1 MKTGDELVL
10 QAMRREFA
18 RLSRIADKAKAEA
31 DEALNIGTEYMEI
44 HKELIEIVNSK
55 EHGKKEVLEKMKS
68 LKLRRGR
75 ADRIMKKDMAKLIE
89 KEVDAQVE
97 RDTLGIEIDNMEWRL
112 GMRKERCGQ

>member
-31 DEALNIGTEYMEI
+31 DEALNIVTEYMEI
-44 HKELIEIVNSK
+44 HKEL
-55 EHGKKEVLEKMKS
+55 
-68 LKLRRGR
+68 KLRRGR
-75 ADRIMKKDMAKLIE
+75 APRIMKKDMAKLIE
-89 KEVDAQVE
+89 KEVDAKFE
-97 RDTLGIEIDNMEWRL
+97 RDMLGIEIDNMEWRL

>member
-1 MKTGDELVL
+1 
-10 QAMRREFA
+10 
-18 RLSRIADKAKAEA
+18 
-31 DEALNIGTEYMEI
+31 
-44 HKELIEIVNSK
+44 
-55 EHGKKEVLEKMKS
+55 VLEKMKS